1 MGRCEKDPPEE
12 DLDIPLEV
20 LGVLGDEMT
29 IVRIDSWV
37 SVVVVVVV
45 GLAVVATVNT
55 KYLLYMTVNNV
66 DG

>member
-1 MGRCEKDPPEE
+1 
-12 DLDIPLEV
+12 
-20 LGVLGDEMT
+20 MT

>member
-1 MGRCEKDPPEE
+1 M
-12 DLDIPLEV
+12 DIPLEV
-20 LGVLGDEMT
+20 SGVLGDEMT

-37 SVVVVVVV
+37 SVVVVVV

-55 KYLLYMTVNNV
+55 KYLLCMTVNNV